1 MPYIGKYLKI
11 RKYKKAGS
19 INTYNC
25 QFWTIFLFLSRLFFF
40 FYNFFD
46 WLFYIIVLFPSAAL
60 LFSSPTLHNLLL
72 FLTFF
77 SLFFYSFVFF
87 FFFCITFWTYCSI
100 ELFYLQ
106 PPLCY
111 SLHPH
116 YIASFFCNRFLKL
129 LSLNHDNTSL
139 LNMLFLLIMHLKK
152 TQTCVKYT

>member
-40 FYNFFD
+40 LYNFFD
-46 WLFYIIVLFPSAAL
+46 WLFDRIVLSPAAAV
-60 LFSSPTLHNLLL
+60 LFTAPTLHSLLL
-72 FLTFF
+72 L
-77 SLFFYSFVFF
+77 
-87 FFFCITFWTYCSI
+87 
-100 ELFYLQ
+100 
-106 PPLCY
+106 
-111 SLHPH
+111 
-116 YIASFFCNRFLKL
+116 NRFLKL

-152 TQTCVKYT
+152 TQTCVKYTFRHLLLCVFWLNVFLLYSHKLY